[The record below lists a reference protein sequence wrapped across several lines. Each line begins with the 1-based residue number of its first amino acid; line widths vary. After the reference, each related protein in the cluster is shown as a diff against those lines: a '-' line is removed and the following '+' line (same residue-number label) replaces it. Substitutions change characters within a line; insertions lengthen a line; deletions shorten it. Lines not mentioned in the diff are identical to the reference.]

1 MKKALARLRPSL
13 SALASPLA
21 GFDEFYIV
29 LDEPHRVW
37 APGDSVSGAV
47 VLDLPKPV
55 RTVQLR
61 LRLLG
66 QLTIRNPLVK
76 GPSFRHVLCHEEIV
90 LWDAGE
96 FDPGERVDD
105 VDVSAVDLEAEAA
118 VAAASI
124 ESPGA
129 VSPPNGPTISPAE
142 STDSIEPV
150 RQTRRDRL
158 LDSVRR
164 TNSST
169 SVSSTT
175 STSASS
181 AVRRLPKGEHTFAF
195 MFELPAKGLMTS
207 LEFEKG
213 SIVYMLTASHHR
225 PGPFPPITCHK
236 LLSLQCPLDIADLP
250 PPKPSMLSV
259 EIQKKN
265 RRRERGTATAI
276 VEIPAVG
283 CLRGE
288 VVPVKI
294 TVRHVREVRNVTGVV
309 ITLLRISRVC
319 AHDLEPLSFRKD
331 LVQTVAP
338 LYIDSRTLTTT
349 ITANIRVPTDIFP
362 TIDEYPLVA
371 FKYCLEVVL
380 DLSGKVDLPLS
391 QTVVHS
397 AATDTTPGNAA
408 DLASRPYVDTEL
420 LKRMK
425 GVVSLWTEIV
435 VGTERSEQIKLSPT
449 NGPAR
454 TGANRTVKQSTPPT
468 PREQQRTSRT
478 VTPTEVETPHVRAS
492 SSSQQPVVPE
502 YMSAEHISQP
512 RATIPV
518 LDAPSTDS
526 RATLLSAPP
535 PHPNHGENL
544 PPPPPPPPPPPL
556 QYPDQLPATAES
568 EKERL
573 ARMEEALLPSAP
585 PVASGSEIEPVIP
598 TLDEIEIAGIE
609 RAEPSSSSAAPR
621 PTDKLE
627 HERERLRHLESA
639 PSAPTNA
646 AEQPDAAPGYYA
658 TAPPRHRIEAYGDE
672 ADGSGS
678 GSDCTS
684 EEGERDWVP
693 VYSPNAEEEYVSM
706 GGYHHYVLG
715 YSGSYDINDTTNVPY
730 EHSVAHNSDSGTP
743 PPASTAT
750 LARASCS

>member
-1 MKKALARLRPSL
+1 MKKALVRLRPSL

-37 APGDSVSGAV
+37 TPGDSVSGVV

-96 FDPGERVDD
+96 RSPSDRVDPAD
-105 VDVSAVDLEAEAA
+105 ISNVDLEAEAA
-118 VAAASI
+118 VAAAST
-124 ESPGA
+124 ESASIG
-129 VSPPNGPTISPAE
+129 SSISPAQSIDSTE
-142 STDSIEPV
+142 SV
-150 RQTRRDRL
+150 RQRRRDRL
-158 LDSVRR
+158 LGSIIQTYR
-164 TNSST
+164 ST
-169 SVSSTT
+169 STSSISSAASTTSSSTT
-175 STSASS
+175 
-181 AVRRLPKGEHTFAF
+181 RRLPKGEHTFAF

-213 SIVYMLTASHHR
+213 SIVYMLTATHHR

-259 EIQKKN
+259 EIKKKN

-276 VEIPAVG
+276 VETPAVG
-283 CLRGE
+283 CLRGA
-288 VVPVKI
+288 VIPVKI

-309 ITLLRISRVC
+309 ITFLRISRVC

-349 ITANIRVPTDIFP
+349 IMANIRVPMDIFP

-380 DLSGKVDLPLS
+380 DLSGKVELPMAQS
-391 QTVVHS
+391 VVHS
-397 AATDTTPGNAA
+397 AATDTTSNV
-408 DLASRPYVDTEL
+408 ASRPYVDTEL

-435 VGTERSEQIKLSPT
+435 VGTEKSEQIKP
-449 NGPAR
+449 NPRNAPV
-454 TGANRTVKQSTPPT
+454 NVNVNSTPPQSIPPT
-468 PREQQRTSRT
+468 QRTSRT
-478 VTPTEVETPHVRAS
+478 VTSAEVETPQVRAS
-492 SSSQQPVVPE
+492 SSSQPVVPE
-502 YMSAEHISQP
+502 YASAEYTSQP
-512 RATIPV
+512 GVSLSMPRHHTAV
-518 LDAPSTDS
+518 NDS
-526 RATLLSAPP
+526 RAFPHSLPP
-535 PHPNHGENL
+535 SHAEALL
-544 PPPPPPPPPPPL
+544 PPPPLPH
-556 QYPDQLPATAES
+556 PDQLPARVES

-573 ARMEEALLPSAP
+573 ARLEEALLPSAP
-585 PVASGSEIEPVIP
+585 PVASNSEMGLVVPMI
-598 TLDEIEIAGIE
+598 DDIEIAAVDH
-609 RAEPSSSSAAPR
+609 AETSASSAAIR
-621 PTDKLE
+621 PTDKLDQ
-627 HERERLRHLESA
+627 ERLRLQQRESA
-639 PSAPTNA
+639 PTTPADAIPDL
-646 AEQPDAAPGYYA
+646 DAAPVYTA
-658 TAPPRHRIEAYGDE
+658 TAPPRHCIEAYVD
-672 ADGSGS
+672 DQDVS
-678 GSDCTS
+678 GSDGAS
-684 EEGERDWVP
+684 EEEDSDWVP
-693 VYSPNAEEEYVSM
+693 MYSPNAEEEHVSM

-715 YSGSYDINDTTNVPY
+715 YPDSYDINDTTNVPY
-730 EHSVAHNSDSGTP
+730 EHSVRHDSDTETP
-743 PPASTAT
+743 VPMTAGPIAS
-750 LARASCS
+750 ASCS

>member
-55 RTVQLR
+55 RTFQLR

-96 FDPGERVDD
+96 RDSSDERVDD

-118 VAAASI
+118 AAAAAAASI
-124 ESPGA
+124 ESRVS
-129 VSPPNGPTISPAE
+129 VSPPNGSSISPVE

-150 RQTRRDRL
+150 RQSRRDRL
-158 LDSVRR
+158 LGSVRR
-164 TNSST
+164 INSSQ
-169 SVSSTT
+169 SVPSTT

-181 AVRRLPKGEHTFAF
+181 PVRRLPKGEHTFAF

-236 LLSLQCPLDIADLP
+236 LLSLQCPLDVADLP

-276 VEIPAVG
+276 VETPAVG

-288 VVPVKI
+288 VVPVKV

-391 QTVVHS
+391 QNVVHS
-397 AATDTTPGNAA
+397 AAADTTPGNAA

-435 VGTERSEQIKLSPT
+435 VGTERSEQIKLRPT

-454 TGANRTVKQSTPPT
+454 TSTNTTVKQSIPPT
-468 PREQQRTSRT
+468 PREQQRTIRA
-478 VTPTEVETPHVRAS
+478 VTPTEVETPLVRAS

-502 YMSAEHISQP
+502 YMSAEHISRP
-512 RATIPV
+512 RAIPIP
-518 LDAPSTDS
+518 DALSNDS
-526 RATLLSAPP
+526 RAMPLSPPP
-535 PHPNHGENL
+535 PHPDHDEDL
-544 PPPPPPPPPPPL
+544 PPPPPPPLSHPA
-556 QYPDQLPATAES
+556 ATAES

-585 PVASGSEIEPVIP
+585 PVASGAEIEPVIP
-598 TLDEIEIAGIE
+598 TLDDIEIAGIE
-609 RAEPSSSSAAPR
+609 GAESSSSSAAPR

-627 HERERLRHLESA
+627 HERVRLRHLESA
-639 PSAPTNA
+639 PSASTSA
-646 AEQPDAAPGYYA
+646 AEQSDVAPGYYA
-658 TAPPRHRIEAYGDE
+658 TAPPRHHIEAYGDE

-678 GSDCTS
+678 DCTS
-684 EEGERDWVP
+684 EEGEGDWVP
-693 VYSPNAEEEYVSM
+693 MYSPNAEEEYVSM
-706 GGYHHYVLG
+706 GGYHHYILG

-743 PPASTAT
+743 PPVSTAT
-750 LARASCS
+750 AASASSS